1 MLKWALVFAG
11 INDTFR
17 PVETV
22 SGTQNLSLLATG
34 VIWTRWSFVIKPK
47 NYLLASVNFFLA
59 LTAGMQLTRITQY
72 RLKEGDSPSQ
82 IVDYILNGAKKPVAA
97 VPETNSSTKD
107 VSSA

>member
-1 MLKWALVFAG
+1 MFAG

-82 IVDYILNGAKKPVAA
+82 VVDYIFNGAKKPVKA
-97 VPETNSSTKD
+97 VETVQETNNSTKA
-107 VSSA
+107 VTSA